1 MPKVYADQHDAWMR
15 TYLETSDSKII
26 GLERLV
32 LAQNKQGYLVA
43 CTLMI
48 KVLPNLDEGIQIVG
62 FLKDLEVGNAML
74 KDMEK
79 DEKVHY
85 MIYNANS
92 LVIMGVTHSC
102 F

>member
-1 MPKVYADQHDAWMR
+1 MPKVYSDQHDQFMR

-48 KVLPNLDEGIQIVG
+48 KILPNLDEGI
-62 FLKDLEVGNAML
+62 
-74 KDMEK
+74 
-79 DEKVHY
+79 
-85 MIYNANS
+85 
-92 LVIMGVTHSC
+92 
-102 F
+102 